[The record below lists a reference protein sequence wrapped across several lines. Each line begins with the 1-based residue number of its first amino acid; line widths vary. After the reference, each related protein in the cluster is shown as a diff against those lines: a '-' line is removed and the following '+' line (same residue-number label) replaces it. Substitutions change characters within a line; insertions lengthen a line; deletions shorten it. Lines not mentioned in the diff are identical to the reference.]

1 MGCFFDGKIKRI
13 PKLGAI
19 FWFFSLEIK
28 FFGSPFPVSSLVDYL
43 LLSLE
48 IEFFYFAS
56 RCKNPN
62 FFSLLFSFPS
72 PFLFSPFSLP
82 YIYTTFLLTKSPYLF
97 QLLCHAHRQQFFFSF
112 FHCQFAFIICLRVEN
127 YSLSH
132 LLDFFLCS
140 IRYYHHITPL
150 PIQFQ
155 TRHASRSV
163 ELCHSYVRRGMFPL
177 PVVLPTTT
185 ATHDYH
191 HSWLL
196 LPMSC
201 LLSSDSPIIH
211 LLT

>member
-1 MGCFFDGKIKRI
+1 MQE
-13 PKLGAI
+13 PK
-19 FWFFSLEIK
+19 F
-28 FFGSPFPVSSLVDYL
+28 L
-43 LLSLE
+43 LLAL
-48 IEFFYFAS
+48 FF
-56 RCKNPN
+56 PI
-62 FFSLLFSFPS
+62 
-72 PFLFSPFSLP
+72 PFSLQSFFFT
-82 YIYTTFLLTKSPYLF
+82 IYLYNFPSHKVPILVPVVMPRTPSTVI
-97 QLLCHAHRQQFFFSF
+97 FSF

-177 PVVLPTTT
+177 PVVLPITT